1 MVANSSREEA
11 SMKMGIDLWNYGED
25 LERRSDLEGFGV
37 AALDGDIGKIDDA
50 AYDHGSS
57 YIVVDTGPWIFGKR
71 VLIPARAIVRVD
83 VPNEKVF
90 LRLKKGQIE
99 DAPDLQDV
107 QGSER
112 DREVI
117 GAYYEPIF

>member
-1 MVANSSREEA
+1 MVTVPSRKEA
-11 SMKMGIDLWNYGED
+11 SMKMGVDLWNYGED

-50 AYDHGSS
+50 AYDNGSS

-90 LRLKKGQIE
+90 LRLKKAQIE